1 MFLRKEFTPFQGS
14 FRGLSSEFCHMPCMK
29 QAAPRPIP
37 EHSRKGGCLPA
48 PHKHAHF
55 GWVVF
60 FSPAAVVLYSLC
72 DTLLRQELRVSCF
85 SSIPS
90 RNFFQRRPS
99 VKLHARSAAFLA
111 VAFCAALA
119 ACQEPYH
126 QKDEQYFLISA
137 NINLPYWQEAEAG
150 LRDAAKVMGVKA
162 EMDGPAT
169 FSPKEELDAFQK
181 AVALQPAGIL
191 VSVTSQELL
200 KPAIDAAVAQ
210 GIPVICIDADA
221 PDSHRILFVGTD
233 NFRAGQESG
242 KRMADI
248 LRGQGQIVIITVPGQ
263 LNMDERVRGVNEALK
278 KYPGIKIVQ
287 TIDDKGDPRNA
298 NDGISA
304 LLAKKQKVD
313 GVICLEA
320 SGGSGTAEALHRL
333 DLTGKVAIVSFDKD
347 PETLDGI
354 EKGWIN
360 ATIVQKPYI
369 MAYYGLKYAD
379 DLHHN
384 AVHEF
389 KDWRTAPAAPLP
401 AWVDT
406 GTATVDKSN
415 LAAFREAL
423 AAHPKPL

>member
-1 MFLRKEFTPFQGS
+1 MKRHSKS
-14 FRGLSSEFCHMPCMK
+14 IASMAVILSATF
-29 QAAPRPIP
+29 
-37 EHSRKGGCLPA
+37 
-48 PHKHAHF
+48 
-55 GWVVF
+55 
-60 FSPAAVVLYSLC
+60 
-72 DTLLRQELRVSCF
+72 
-85 SSIPS
+85 
-90 RNFFQRRPS
+90 
-99 VKLHARSAAFLA
+99 
-111 VAFCAALA
+111 A

-126 QKDEQYFLISA
+126 QKEEQYYLISA

-150 LRDAAKVMGVKA
+150 LRDAATGMGVKA

-169 FSPKEELDAFQK
+169 LSPEEELDAFQK
-181 AVALQPAGIL
+181 AVALHPAGIL
-191 VSVTSQELL
+191 ISVMSQQLL
-200 KPAIDAAVAQ
+200 KPAIDSAVLQ

-221 PDSHRILFVGTD
+221 PDSHRIMFVGTD

-248 LRGQGQIVIITVPGQ
+248 LKGQGQVVIISIPGQ
-263 LNMDERVRGVNEALK
+263 LNLDERVRGVTDALK
-278 KYPGIKIVQ
+278 KYPGIKIAQ
-287 TIDDKGDPRNA
+287 TIDDKGDARNA

-304 LLAKKQKVD
+304 LLTKKEKVD

-320 SGGSGTAEALHRL
+320 SGGSGVAEAFHRL
-333 DLTGKVAIVSFDKD
+333 DLTGKIAIVSFDKD
-347 PETLDGI
+347 PETLDAI

-369 MAYYGLKYAD
+369 MAYYGLKFAD

-389 KDWRTAPAAPLP
+389 KDWRTAPAAPMP

>member
-1 MFLRKEFTPFQGS
+1 MRLHSKS
-14 FRGLSSEFCHMPCMK
+14 I
-29 QAAPRPIP
+29 AA
-37 EHSRKGGCLPA
+37 
-48 PHKHAHF
+48 
-55 GWVVF
+55 
-60 FSPAAVVLYSLC
+60 
-72 DTLLRQELRVSCF
+72 
-85 SSIPS
+85 
-90 RNFFQRRPS
+90 
-99 VKLHARSAAFLA
+99 LA
-111 VAFCAALA
+111 VILAAALA

-126 QKDEQYFLISA
+126 QKEEQYYLISA

-150 LRDAAKVMGVKA
+150 LRDAATGMGVKA

-169 FSPKEELDAFQK
+169 LSPQEELDSFNK
-181 AVALQPAGIL
+181 AVALHPAGIL
-191 VSVTSQELL
+191 VSVTNQQLL
-200 KPAIDAAVAQ
+200 KPAIDSAVLQ

-221 PDSHRILFVGTD
+221 PDSHRVLFVGTD

-248 LRGQGQIVIITVPGQ
+248 LKGQGQVVIITIPGQ
-263 LNMDERVRGVNEALK
+263 SNLDDRVRGVTDALK
-278 KYPGIKIVQ
+278 KYPGIKISQ
-287 TIDDKGDPRNA
+287 TIDDKGDARNA

-304 LLAKKQKVD
+304 LLAKKEKVD

-320 SGGSGTAEALHRL
+320 SGGSGVAEAFHRL
-333 DLTGKVAIVSFDKD
+333 DQTGKIAVVAFDKD
-347 PETLDGI
+347 PETLDAI

-369 MAYYGLKYAD
+369 MAYYGLKFAD

-389 KDWRTAPAAPLP
+389 KDWRTAPAPPLP
-401 AWVDT
+401 AWIDT

>member
-1 MFLRKEFTPFQGS
+1 M
-14 FRGLSSEFCHMPCMK
+14 
-29 QAAPRPIP
+29 
-37 EHSRKGGCLPA
+37 
-48 PHKHAHF
+48 
-55 GWVVF
+55 
-60 FSPAAVVLYSLC
+60 
-72 DTLLRQELRVSCF
+72 
-85 SSIPS
+85 
-90 RNFFQRRPS
+90 
-99 VKLHARSAAFLA
+99 KLHSKSIALSAAFLGA
-111 VAFCAALA
+111 VLA

-126 QKDEQYFLISA
+126 QKEEQYYLISA

-150 LRDAAKVMGVKA
+150 LRDAATGMGVKA

-169 FSPKEELDAFQK
+169 LSPQEELDAFNK
-181 AVALQPAGIL
+181 AVALHPAGIL
-191 VSVTSQELL
+191 ISVMSQQLL
-200 KPAIDAAVAQ
+200 KPAIDSAVLQ

-221 PDSHRILFVGTD
+221 PDSHRIMFVGTD

-248 LRGQGQIVIITVPGQ
+248 LKGQGQVVIVTIPGQ
-263 LNMDERVRGVNEALK
+263 FNLDERVRGVNESLK

-287 TIDDKGDPRNA
+287 TVDDKGDPRNA
-298 NDGISA
+298 NDGVSA
-304 LLAKKQKVD
+304 LLAKKEKFD

-320 SGGSGTAEALHRL
+320 SGGSGVAEAFHRL
-333 DLTGKVAIVSFDKD
+333 DQTGKIAIVAFDKD
-347 PETLDGI
+347 PETLDAI

-369 MAYYGLKYAD
+369 MAYYGLKFAD

-389 KDWRTAPAAPLP
+389 KDWRTAPAPPMP
-401 AWVDT
+401 AWIDT

>member
-1 MFLRKEFTPFQGS
+1 
-14 FRGLSSEFCHMPCMK
+14 MK
-29 QAAPRPIP
+29 LHPKSLA
-37 EHSRKGGCLPA
+37 
-48 PHKHAHF
+48 
-55 GWVVF
+55 
-60 FSPAAVVLYSLC
+60 FSAVVLG
-72 DTLLRQELRVSCF
+72 
-85 SSIPS
+85 
-90 RNFFQRRPS
+90 
-99 VKLHARSAAFLA
+99 
-111 VAFCAALA
+111 AALA

-126 QKDEQYFLISA
+126 QKEEQYYLISA

-150 LRDAAKVMGVKA
+150 LRDAATGMGVKA
-162 EMDGPAT
+162 EMDGPT
-169 FSPKEELDAFQK
+169 TLSPQEELDSFNK
-181 AVALQPAGIL
+181 AVALHPAGIL
-191 VSVTSQELL
+191 ISVMSQQLL
-200 KPAIDAAVAQ
+200 KPAIDSAVLQ

-221 PDSHRILFVGTD
+221 PDSHRVLFVGTD

-248 LRGQGQIVIITVPGQ
+248 LKGQGQVVIITIPGQ
-263 LNMDERVRGVNEALK
+263 TNLDDRVRGVNEALK
-278 KYPGIKIVQ
+278 KYPGIKIAQ
-287 TIDDKGDPRNA
+287 TIDDKGDARNA

-304 LLAKKQKVD
+304 LLAKKEKID

-320 SGGSGTAEALHRL
+320 SGGSGVAEAFHRL
-333 DLTGKVAIVSFDKD
+333 DQTGKIAIVSFDKD
-347 PETLDGI
+347 PETLDAI

-369 MAYYGLKYAD
+369 MAYYGLKFAD

-389 KDWRTAPAAPLP
+389 KDWRTAPAPPLP

-415 LAAFREAL
+415 VAAFREAL

>member
-1 MFLRKEFTPFQGS
+1 MRLHSKS
-14 FRGLSSEFCHMPCMK
+14 I
-29 QAAPRPIP
+29 AA
-37 EHSRKGGCLPA
+37 
-48 PHKHAHF
+48 
-55 GWVVF
+55 
-60 FSPAAVVLYSLC
+60 
-72 DTLLRQELRVSCF
+72 
-85 SSIPS
+85 
-90 RNFFQRRPS
+90 
-99 VKLHARSAAFLA
+99 LA
-111 VAFCAALA
+111 VILAAALA

-126 QKDEQYFLISA
+126 QKEEQYYLISA

-150 LRDAAKVMGVKA
+150 LRDAATGMGVKA

-169 FSPKEELDAFQK
+169 LSPQEELDSFNK
-181 AVALQPAGIL
+181 AVALHPAGIL
-191 VSVTSQELL
+191 VSVTNQQLL
-200 KPAIDAAVAQ
+200 KPAIDSAVLQ

-221 PDSHRILFVGTD
+221 PDSHRVLFVGTD

-248 LRGQGQIVIITVPGQ
+248 LKGQGQVVIISIPGQ
-263 LNMDERVRGVNEALK
+263 LNLDERVRGVTEALK
-278 KYPGIKIVQ
+278 KYPGIKISQ
-287 TIDDKGDPRNA
+287 TIDDKGDARNA

-304 LLAKKQKVD
+304 LLAKKEKVD

-320 SGGSGTAEALHRL
+320 SGGSGVAEALHRV
-333 DLTGKVAIVSFDKD
+333 DLTGKIAVVAFDKD
-347 PETLDGI
+347 PETLDAI

-369 MAYYGLKYAD
+369 MAYYGLKFAD

-389 KDWRTAPAAPLP
+389 KDWRTAPAPPLP
-401 AWVDT
+401 AWIDT